1 MELILMVTLELSL
14 FIIVSFGIQAISL
27 PSSKE
32 KDKEGNVRAD
42 FFLPS
47 ILVARCRNTA
57 CFYFSYSSLLS
68 LVLAIASCKAG
79 TVILAYSLTVSESY
93 YYCTQESE
101 CCCFNQSL
109 FKKPKI

>member
-1 MELILMVTLELSL
+1 MVTLELSL

-79 TVILAYSLTVSESY
+79 TGNSSLLIDCFRIILLLYSGIRML
-93 YYCTQESE
+93 
-101 CCCFNQSL
+101 L
-109 FKKPKI
+109 L